1 MIRAS
6 QLELD
11 RRRRQDDACVTRRW
25 SVGTAGQVHGRIKLD
40 AFQRGVTVADMLR
53 DMLEG
58 AVPEHGAAS

>member
-1 MIRAS
+1 MIRAP
-6 QLELD
+6 QLE

-53 DMLEG
+53 EIPQHASPND
-58 AVPEHGAAS
+58 GAAS

>member
-1 MIRAS
+1 MIRAP
-6 QLELD
+6 QLE
-11 RRRRQDDACVTRRW
+11 RRRRQGDACVTRRW

-53 DMLEG
+53 EMPES

>member
-1 MIRAS
+1 MIRAP
-6 QLELD
+6 QLD

-53 DMLEG
+53 AIPQHASPND
-58 AVPEHGAAS
+58 GAAS